1 MYISRKTAKVD
12 KPHIAYCLSLLHLTK
27 PNSLPCLPG
36 DVVCQI
42 YSFLHGDIMKQNINE
57 TINTLLFN
65 QSDDILILNHGTNYP
80 L

>member
-1 MYISRKTAKVD
+1 MYISRKTAKVE

-42 YSFLHGDIMKQNINE
+42 YSFLHVVAAPGAGLIGSE
-57 TINTLLFN
+57 TGAEGGEEALKSF
-65 QSDDILILNHGTNYP
+65 
-80 L
+80 